1 MGFLS
6 KIFST
11 NDIVEKKDTVPD
23 QGKTVSND
31 HQEDISLDISENIVF
46 TPTPVNLMNKLFHKQ
61 KNALSEA
68 PETLYE
74 NEAWAPE
81 TEFVGL
87 FRKHRVN
94 TEEQST
100 SASDTE

>member
-6 KIFST
+6 RIFST
-11 NDIVEKKDTVPD
+11 SDIVEKKDSVPG

-31 HQEDISLDISENIVF
+31 HQEDISLNISEKIF
-46 TPTPVNLMNKLFHKQ
+46 FAPTPVNLMSKLFHKQ
-61 KNALSEA
+61 KTALSEA

-81 TEFVGL
+81 TEFAGL
-87 FRKHRVN
+87 FR
-94 TEEQST
+94 
-100 SASDTE
+100 